1 MLEGFNFRIIFE
13 YLPLFLSGLR
23 NTFLISIVSI
33 ILALIVGIMACAC
46 RLSRWRLLR
55 WSATAYIEAVRSTP
69 LLVQIYFFYFGLPTL
84 GLRIPEVQ
92 TGILALMLNSGA
104 YIAEIVRA
112 GITSVS
118 QGHIEAGIASGLS
131 YLQRMRFII
140 LPQALGVTVPPLL
153 GQAIVLV
160 KDSALLSLISVA
172 ELTRSGQMMTSERFM
187 PTEAFFTVAF
197 FYMCIYF
204 VLKAL
209 ADWSQRRLI
218 FREAY

>member
-1 MLEGFNFRIIFE
+1 MLEGFNFRVILE
-13 YLPLFLSGLR
+13 YMPYFLQGLR

-33 ILALIVGIMACAC
+33 FLALLTGIIACAC
-46 RLSRWRLLR
+46 RLSGSKLLR
-55 WSATAYIEAVRSTP
+55 GVSIAYIESIRSTP

-84 GLRIPEVQ
+84 GIRIPEIQ
-92 TGILALMLNSGA
+92 TGIVALMLNSGA

-112 GITSVS
+112 GITSVPNG
-118 QGHIEAGIASGLS
+118 QIEAGLSSGLS

-160 KDSALLSLISVA
+160 KDSALLSLISVM
-172 ELTRSGQMMTSERFM
+172 ELTRCGQVLTSERFM
-187 PTEAFFTVAF
+187 PTEAFLTVAF
-197 FYMCIYF
+197 FYLCIYF
-204 VLKAL
+204 CLKSL
-209 ADWSQRRLI
+209 ADWSQKKLI

>member
-1 MLEGFNFRIIFE
+1 MLTDFNFKIIME
-13 YLPLFLSGLR
+13 YLPLFLTGFRS
-23 NTFLISIVSI
+23 TFLISIVSI
-33 ILALIVGIMACAC
+33 LLALTSGIIACAA
-46 RLSRWRLLR
+46 RISDIKFIKYP
-55 WSATAYIEAVRSTP
+55 AIAYIEVIRSTP
-69 LLVQIYFFYFGLPTL
+69 LLVQIYFLYFGLPTL
-84 GLRIPEVQ
+84 GVRIPEIQ

-104 YIAEIVRA
+104 YIAEIIRA
-112 GITSVS
+112 GINSVDKG
-118 QGHIEAGIASGLS
+118 QLEAGVSSGLN

-172 ELTRSGQMMTSERFM
+172 ELTRAGQTMTSERFM
-187 PTEAFFTVAF
+187 PSEAFFTVAF

-209 ADWSQRRLI
+209 ADWSQKKLI